1 MVNIQDQIDIFKKEI
16 TTKYPDLYVGYT
28 YDDNE
33 DYYHIW
39 HTNSHLQFEDD
50 AFLSFVGN
58 LIRECFY
65 SKDIFNF
72 SFGYDYLEDEKS
84 KLLYEIQS
92 NYHRIIF
99 NFTNQLVKQEPYF
112 YQTINNYSS
121 FNWTQFESIKIAFDT
136 LDSSFELIRQASLS
150 VDVVEDLDKQEEKA
164 LAA

>member
-16 TTKYPDLYVGYT
+16 TARYPDLYVGYS

-50 AFLSFVGN
+50 DFLSFVGN
-58 LIRECFY
+58 LIRDCFY

-84 KLLYEIQS
+84 KLIYEFQS
-92 NYHRIIF
+92 NYNKIIF
-99 NFTNQLVKQEPYF
+99 NFTSQLIKQEPYF
-112 YQTINNYSS
+112 YQTIENNSS
-121 FNWTQFESIKIAFDT
+121 FNWAQFESIKIAFDT
-136 LDSSFELIRQASLS
+136 LDSSFQLIRQARLP
-150 VDVVEDLDKQEEKA
+150 VEVVEDLDKQKEKA